1 MGSVDWDFT
10 NQVWITSQCKAVA
23 CPLSTETSPSCTK
36 CPEFQTGSPI
46 WDDLFNEWVGCIAN
60 DFGFSGPSASWASGI
75 EASAS
80 VSASYATVTA
90 SFATAD
96 FATVAAELNVASLS
110 EPYKI
115 ETISAEMLHVANN
128 QYDAISEKWVCD
140 EGFAGEGCKQRLCPE
155 TVAFTSGT
163 DGFTPSQSIGT
174 TFTTD
179 AASGTSGTFN
189 NQHSYRECGGRG
201 TCDFETGI
209 CQCFPGFTGV
219 ACRRTTCPNSCS
231 GHGVCMNDDISN
243 YHAAGNANLPADDI
257 DINTWGN
264 LWATNKF
271 QGCKCDGGLGGNDC
285 SLRQCPRGDDPETQ
299 CADDL
304 GNDIQYV
311 ECTNLFANKDHFF
324 KLRFTDL
331 LGNRYSTRA
340 IVVRKHT
347 TTPTD
352 ANKAVEG
359 PKYTK
364 AASHSIQTALESLPN
379 FAIPKVEVT
388 TTVPVPP
395 YTCTTT
401 TVCTGKNKNRVCF
414 PQTTCDYTKK
424 YTLKFEV
431 KFTDAR
437 NSGEQALL
445 EVQSDMKCES
455 GVQPKFVNANTFD
468 PTCTVTRKPTTG
480 LREKTECSG
489 RGLCNRK
496 TAECN
501 CFDGYTGLACD
512 TVAQTY

>member
-1 MGSVDWDFT
+1 
-10 NQVWITSQCKAVA
+10 
-23 CPLSTETSPSCTK
+23 
-36 CPEFQTGSPI
+36 
-46 WDDLFNEWVGCIAN
+46 
-60 DFGFSGPSASWASGI
+60 
-75 EASAS
+75 
-80 VSASYATVTA
+80 
-90 SFATAD
+90 
-96 FATVAAELNVASLS
+96 
-110 EPYKI
+110 
-115 ETISAEMLHVANN
+115 
-128 QYDAISEKWVCD
+128 
-140 EGFAGEGCKQRLCPE
+140 
-155 TVAFTSGT
+155 
-163 DGFTPSQSIGT
+163 
-174 TFTTD
+174 
-179 AASGTSGTFN
+179 
-189 NQHSYRECGGRG
+189 
-201 TCDFETGI
+201 
-209 CQCFPGFTGV
+209 
-219 ACRRTTCPNSCS
+219 
-231 GHGVCMNDDISN
+231 MNDDISN

-271 QGCKCDGGLGGNDC
+271 QGCKCDGGWGGNDC

-388 TTVPVPP
+388 TTAPVPP

-401 TVCTGKNKNRVCF
+401 TVCTGNKKNRFCF

-501 CFDGYTGLACD
+501 CYDGYTGLACD